1 MDRHR
6 RFSHEVTRL
15 IHRLRRLVAEQRRL
29 EDDGSSELREANMIE
44 INRLQQRL
52 ATAVKRELTH
62 SA

>member
-15 IHRLRRLVAEQRRL
+15 IDRLRRLVAEQRRL
-29 EDDGSSELREANMIE
+29 EDDGSSELREAKMIE
-44 INRLQQRL
+44 IDRLQQRL
-52 ATAVKRELTH
+52 ATVVKRELTH